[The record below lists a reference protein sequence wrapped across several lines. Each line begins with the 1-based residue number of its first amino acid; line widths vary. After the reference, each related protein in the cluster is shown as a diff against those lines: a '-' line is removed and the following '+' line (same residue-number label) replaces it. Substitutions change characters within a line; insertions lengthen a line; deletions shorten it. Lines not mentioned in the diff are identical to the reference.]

1 VFSPRDCQSL
11 CTFNAAC
18 IFFVYRH
25 TDRHCYLKKAKSGVD
40 NNPSVISGPR
50 QCTMY
55 NGKNIHILME
65 LKLSENKS
73 SLLPRII
80 LRNTQAP
87 QLLTINMKQKLF
99 TKFIKNAKLEGFGKG
114 YLKFY

>member
-1 VFSPRDCQSL
+1 
-11 CTFNAAC
+11 
-18 IFFVYRH
+18 
-25 TDRHCYLKKAKSGVD
+25 
-40 NNPSVISGPR
+40 
-50 QCTMY
+50 
-55 NGKNIHILME
+55 ME